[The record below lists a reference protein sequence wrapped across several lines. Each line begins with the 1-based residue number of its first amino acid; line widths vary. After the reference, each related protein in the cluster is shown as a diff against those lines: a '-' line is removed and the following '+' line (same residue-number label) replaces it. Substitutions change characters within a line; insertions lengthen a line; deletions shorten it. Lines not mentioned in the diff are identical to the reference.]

1 MATEVAASQAGRGR
15 GEQEQA
21 LAGNLPFVV
30 AVGAMRRMS
39 NNINKPPYL
48 AAARRQCKTTR
59 RMRNFLVVII
69 LRPSERASKR
79 ANFLAL
85 STGLRHRKRRPLDGT
100 GREQGRVEG
109 RNGTQQ
115 LAKVFGRRLGFM
127 RLNFTP
133 YCIAGVPVGGLKTI
147 SDVFSYS
154 ALSPTLFGSL
164 FRPGNP
170 MLRRLSAFLLT

>member
-30 AVGAMRRMS
+30 AVGAMWRMS

-79 ANFLAL
+79 A
-85 STGLRHRKRRPLDGT
+85 S
-100 GREQGRVEG
+100 E
-109 RNGTQQ
+109 
-115 LAKVFGRRLGFM
+115 
-127 RLNFTP
+127 
-133 YCIAGVPVGGLKTI
+133 
-147 SDVFSYS
+147 
-154 ALSPTLFGSL
+154 PTF
-164 FRPGNP
+164 
-170 MLRRLSAFLLT
+170 

>member
-69 LRPSERASKR
+69 LRPSERASQLFSLINWLKASQAKTVR
-79 ANFLAL
+79 W
-85 STGLRHRKRRPLDGT
+85 
-100 GREQGRVEG
+100 
-109 RNGTQQ
+109 NG
-115 LAKVFGRRLGFM
+115 
-127 RLNFTP
+127 
-133 YCIAGVPVGGLKTI
+133 
-147 SDVFSYS
+147 
-154 ALSPTLFGSL
+154 
-164 FRPGNP
+164 
-170 MLRRLSAFLLT
+170 